1 MVLVGETR
9 TLSEAAAAGRRL
21 QGADA
26 SELKG
31 LVPDGLIL
39 GTKTEEDPTGLDELY
54 FEPMRRPSVRRFE
67 RPFAGK
73 GYETPRP
80 HTGLAAAFR
89 RLPPL
94 APPLSSCGR
103 AHRAS

>member
-21 QGADA
+21 LGADA

-31 LVPDGLIL
+31 LVPDGLII
-39 GTKTEEDPTGLDELY
+39 GTKTEEDPNGLDELY
-54 FEPMRRPSVRRFE
+54 FEPMRRPSVRRYE

-73 GYETPRP
+73 GYETPCPQPCRC
-80 HTGLAAAFR
+80 
-89 RLPPL
+89 LPPL